1 MTHLSQNNL
10 RLTKKKIPNQ
20 HLAITHLL
28 KISFCPMKN
37 SKPVSLLR
45 VYPPPLA
52 SIQYPVTNA
61 SAIISREIYPKTKKK
76 PSRCRMQLQD
86 YAILG
91 MALVLAIEL

>member
-10 RLTKKKIPNQ
+10 RLTKK
-20 HLAITHLL
+20 
-28 KISFCPMKN
+28 N
-37 SKPVSLLR
+37 SKPAPRNNAFTQNQFL
-45 VYPPPLA
+45 PHEKFQTGIP
-52 SIQYPVTNA
+52 NA
-61 SAIISREIYPKTKKK
+61 SLPSSISIYPISRNKCISNNFSRNLPKNKKK